1 MIITVLPQNKELR
14 GLVKVPSDKSVSQR
28 ALIFSLLVNN
38 SFSVQNLSTSK
49 DCLSTL
55 EVVKQLGVNVKRQGN
70 TFLLK
75 NEVVGSSEPLFCGN
89 SATAMRLLCG
99 VLSGKNFS
107 SVLTGDESLSSRP
120 MKRVVEPLTLMGA
133 KIEGNVPMYIYP
145 SVLHGI
151 EYHSKIS
158 SGQVKSAVL
167 LAGVS
172 AEGTT
177 IYTEPHKSRNHTE
190 LMLKYFGADI
200 SVHGNTVRL
209 NKSDLVAKNINVV
222 GDFSSAAFLI
232 AAALIVPN
240 SDITIKNVGI
250 NPTRIGF
257 LNVLKD
263 AGASIEILN
272 EKTFNLEPVG
282 DIRVRYSE
290 FKGFNLSGDIIP
302 NIIDELPL
310 IAVLGCFAKGKTTV
324 VDAKELRV
332 KESDRISGIVSKLK
346 SIGAKISE
354 LEDGFVVERNSLN
367 GGITLDCDFDHRIA
381 LSLYV
386 AGLGCKNAIKIKD
399 FECSDI
405 SFPNFVET
413 IKKVMS

>member
-14 GLVKVPSDKSVSQR
+14 GLVEVPSDKSVSQR

-55 EVVKQLGVNVKRQGN
+55 EVVKQLGVNVKGHGN

-75 NEVVGSSEPLFCGN
+75 NEVVGSSKPLFCGN

-133 KIEGNVPMYIYP
+133 KIVGNVPMYIYP

-263 AGASIEILN
+263 AGASIEVLN

-354 LEDGFVVERNSLN
+354 LEDGFVVEKSSLD
-367 GGITLDCDFDHRIA
+367 GGVMLDCGFDHRIA
-381 LSLYV
+381 LSLFV

-413 IKKVMS
+413 IKKIMS

>member
-14 GLVKVPSDKSVSQR
+14 GLVEVPSDKSVSQR

-55 EVVKQLGVNVKRQGN
+55 EVVKQLGVNVKGHGN

-133 KIEGNVPMYIYP
+133 KIVGNVPMYIYP

-263 AGASIEILN
+263 AGASIEVLN

-354 LEDGFVVERNSLN
+354 LEDGFVVEKSSLN
-367 GGITLDCDFDHRIA
+367 GGVTLDCGFDHRIA
-381 LSLYV
+381 LSLFV

>member
-14 GLVKVPSDKSVSQR
+14 GLVEVPSDKSVSQR

-55 EVVKQLGVNVKRQGN
+55 EVVKQLGVNVKGHGN

-75 NEVVGSSEPLFCGN
+75 NEVVGSSKPLFCGN

-133 KIEGNVPMYIYP
+133 KIVGNVPMYIYP

-240 SDITIKNVGI
+240 SDITIKNVGL

-263 AGASIEILN
+263 AGASIEVLN

-346 SIGAKISE
+346 SIGARISE
-354 LEDGFVVERNSLN
+354 LEDGFVVEKSSLN
-367 GGITLDCDFDHRIA
+367 GGVTLDCGFDHRIA
-381 LSLYV
+381 LSLFV

-413 IKKVMS
+413 ITKVMS

>member
-14 GLVKVPSDKSVSQR
+14 GLVEVPSDKSVSQR
-28 ALIFSLLVNN
+28 ALIFSLLANN
-38 SFSVQNLSTSK
+38 SFFVQNLSTSK

-75 NEVVGSSEPLFCGN
+75 NEVVGSSKPLFCGN

-151 EYHSKIS
+151 EYYSKIS

-190 LMLKYFGADI
+190 LMLEYFGADI
-200 SVHGNTVRL
+200 SVHGNTVKL
-209 NKSDLVAKNINVV
+209 NKSDLVAKDINVA

-240 SDITIKNVGI
+240 SDITIKNVGL

-263 AGASIEILN
+263 AGASIEVLN

-310 IAVLGCFAKGKTTV
+310 IAVLGCFANGKTTV

-332 KESDRISGIVSKLK
+332 KESDRISGIVSRLK
-346 SIGAKISE
+346 SIGARISE
-354 LEDGFVVERNSLN
+354 LEDGFVVEKSSLD
-367 GGITLDCDFDHRIA
+367 GGVMLDCGFDHRIA
-381 LSLYV
+381 LSLFV

-413 IKKVMS
+413 IKKIMS

>member
-1 MIITVLPQNKELR
+1 MIITVLPQNKKLR
-14 GLVKVPSDKSVSQR
+14 GLVEVPSDKSVSQR
-28 ALIFSLLVNN
+28 ALIFSLLANN

-70 TFLLK
+70 NFLLK
-75 NEVVGSSEPLFCGN
+75 NEVVGSSKPLFCGN

-190 LMLKYFGADI
+190 LMLEYFGADI
-200 SVHGNTVRL
+200 SVHGNTVKL
-209 NKSDLVAKNINVV
+209 NKSDLVAKDINVA

-240 SDITIKNVGI
+240 SDITIKNVGL

-263 AGASIEILN
+263 AGASIEVLN
-272 EKTFNLEPVG
+272 EKTFN
-282 DIRVRYSE
+282 
-290 FKGFNLSGDIIP
+290 
-302 NIIDELPL
+302 
-310 IAVLGCFAKGKTTV
+310 
-324 VDAKELRV
+324 
-332 KESDRISGIVSKLK
+332 
-346 SIGAKISE
+346 
-354 LEDGFVVERNSLN
+354 
-367 GGITLDCDFDHRIA
+367 
-381 LSLYV
+381 
-386 AGLGCKNAIKIKD
+386 
-399 FECSDI
+399 
-405 SFPNFVET
+405 
-413 IKKVMS
+413 

>member
-14 GLVKVPSDKSVSQR
+14 GLVEVPSDKSVSQR

-55 EVVKQLGVNVKRQGN
+55 EVVKQLGVNVKGHGN

-133 KIEGNVPMYIYP
+133 KIVGNVPMYIYP

-263 AGASIEILN
+263 AGASIEVLN

-290 FKGFNLSGDIIP
+290 FKRFNLSGDIIP

-354 LEDGFVVERNSLN
+354 LEDGFVVEKSSLN
-367 GGITLDCDFDHRIA
+367 GGVTLDCGFDHRIA
-381 LSLYV
+381 LSLFV

-399 FECSDI
+399 FECSNI

-413 IKKVMS
+413 ITKVMS

>member
-14 GLVKVPSDKSVSQR
+14 GLVEVPSDKSVSQR

-55 EVVKQLGVNVKRQGN
+55 EVVKQLGVNVKGHGN

-75 NEVVGSSEPLFCGN
+75 NEVVGSSKPLFCGN

-133 KIEGNVPMYIYP
+133 KIVGNVPMYIYP

-263 AGASIEILN
+263 AGASIEVLN

-354 LEDGFVVERNSLN
+354 LEDGFVVEKSSLN
-367 GGITLDCDFDHRIA
+367 GGVTLDCGFDHRIA
-381 LSLYV
+381 LSLFV

>member
-14 GLVKVPSDKSVSQR
+14 GLVEVPSDKSVSQR

-55 EVVKQLGVNVKRQGN
+55 EVVKQLGVNVKGHGN

-133 KIEGNVPMYIYP
+133 KIVGNVPMYIYP

-172 AEGTT
+172 AKGTT

-263 AGASIEILN
+263 AGASIEVLN

-354 LEDGFVVERNSLN
+354 LEDGFVVEKSSLN
-367 GGITLDCDFDHRIA
+367 GGVTLDCGFDHRIA
-381 LSLYV
+381 LSLFV

-413 IKKVMS
+413 ITKVMS

>member
-14 GLVKVPSDKSVSQR
+14 GLVEVPSDKSVSQR

-55 EVVKQLGVNVKRQGN
+55 EVVKQLGVNVKGHGN

-133 KIEGNVPMYIYP
+133 KIVGNVPMYIYP

-232 AAALIVPN
+232 AAALIFPN

-263 AGASIEILN
+263 AGASIEVLN

-354 LEDGFVVERNSLN
+354 LEDGFVVEKSSLN
-367 GGITLDCDFDHRIA
+367 GGVTLDCGFDHRIA
-381 LSLYV
+381 LSLFV

-399 FECSDI
+399 FECSNI

-413 IKKVMS
+413 ITKVMS